1 MRLTRSQA
9 ESIQRLERNPD
20 YQALADLFAAQLAE
34 ADKSNRSAEGVY
46 LHRLQGRAQL
56 LADLVGLP
64 ENARKT
70 LAGR

>member
-1 MRLTRSQA
+1 MRLTKPQA
-9 ESIQRLERNPD
+9 EAITRLAKSPD
-20 YQALADLFAAQLAE
+20 YEELAALFAAQLAD
-34 ADKSNRSAEGVY
+34 ADKSNRSAEGVS